1 MPLPPDAF
9 VDGEVVVRER
19 GRLAIGARL
28 AISGLPVRTHL
39 VVAAGASLRVGRRVR
54 IAHGVSISAHASV
67 EIGDDVVIGPFCIVM
82 DLDYHEIK
90 DRDSRG
96 TARPVRIGNGVRL
109 GAGVIVLRGA
119 VIGDGACIAAHSV
132 VSRVVP
138 PGACASGV
146 PARPD
151 GTRPPVSG
159 VRFSGEKS

>member
-9 VDGEVVVRER
+9 VDGEVVVRDA
-19 GRLAIGARL
+19 GRLAIGRRF
-28 AISGLPVRTHL
+28 AISGLPVRSHV
-39 VVAAGASLRVGRRVR
+39 VVAPGGTLRIGDGVR
-54 IAHGVSISAHASV
+54 IGHGVSISAHSCV
-67 EIGDDVVIGPFCIVM
+67 EIGDDVVIGPFSIVM

-96 TARPVRIGNGVRL
+96 TPRPVRIGRGVRL

-119 VIGDGACIAAHSV
+119 VIGDGARIAAHSV

-138 PGACASGV
+138 PGVYASGV

-151 GTRPPVSG
+151 GTRTRPRISG
-159 VRFSGEKS
+159 DRS